1 MSTTNRCDNMFV
13 KNSVDCDTIGCKN
26 LFVYKLKESA
36 ENKTPQFKINTNA
49 TPYEQLQQQRQLEMF
64 SQQSQAVNKKPK
76 ASDYEKVDIVKV
88 LTEKYEALKK
98 TVEEIRSADAS
109 STEAVG
115 PSIPQEITDEIESLK
130 AENETLKRT
139 IEGFDTRLT
148 ALSTAQTKV
157 PKVGPKGPKGDSI
170 KKMSQ
175 LTDVEFDASK
185 IDSDF
190 MLVYSKKV
198 KKFIAQPLLGE
209 E

>member
-1 MSTTNRCDNMFV
+1 MQTPHQ
-13 KNSVDCDTIGCKN
+13 
-26 LFVYKLKESA
+26 LK
-36 ENKTPQFKINTNA
+36 
-49 TPYEQLQQQRQLEMF
+49 QLR
-64 SQQSQAVNKKPK
+64 
-76 ASDYEKVDIVKV
+76 
-88 LTEKYEALKK
+88 
-98 TVEEIRSADAS
+98 
-109 STEAVG
+109 

-130 AENETLKRT
+130 VENETLKRT